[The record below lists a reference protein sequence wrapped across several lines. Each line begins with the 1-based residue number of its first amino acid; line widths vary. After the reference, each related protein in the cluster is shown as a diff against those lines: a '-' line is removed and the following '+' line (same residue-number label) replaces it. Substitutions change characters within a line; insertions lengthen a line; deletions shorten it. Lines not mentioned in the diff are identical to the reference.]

1 MAYSHGQLRM
11 EFVHF
16 SRLLFALPVSS
27 VHTLASHAVALPLI
41 LLFSC
46 PLSSSVMANDIGQ
59 HLCKTLRQ
67 ISQKESVSTLRC
79 RAHYFNFKSVAYLH
93 SVSQK
98 ASPPTQC
105 LYCLPVIKSVL
116 RILDLLE
123 DLQSSMSHLVLQHSL
138 ENDFIYFNYR
148 IFPRSL
154 DQALTCFTCK
164 TRGR

>member
-98 ASPPTQC
+98 APPRPNVCIVYQ
-105 LYCLPVIKSVL
+105 LLNPYCAFQISFVLLRRSPVIDV
-116 RILDLLE
+116 
-123 DLQSSMSHLVLQHSL
+123 SL
-138 ENDFIYFNYR
+138 SFI
-148 IFPRSL
+148 
-154 DQALTCFTCK
+154 ALTSE
-164 TRGR
+164 